1 MALVKRVTVDLSA
14 VPANLTGV
22 GRYATEM
29 LAAMAPAASEAG
41 IEIVAVTRKGDGAR
55 FQRRIP
61 DLRVAQRVPLS
72 RPARLAFEQ
81 VGMRGVLNEVSSDLH
96 HGIHYTLPAR
106 LSQKSVVTIH
116 DATLLEHP
124 EWHERSKVYF
134 FRQMIRHAAKVA
146 DGLIF
151 PSNAALE
158 GFRRHFESA
167 AETKVIPHGV
177 SAERFAAPD
186 GVADSELLEG
196 VGVSG
201 RYFIFCGT
209 LEPRKNLARLLN
221 AFETLGDAQV
231 QLILA
236 GMTGWGNGP
245 IAAQLARMIA
255 DKRAKV
261 LGYVSDVELG
271 ALYRNACAALYP
283 SLEEGFGLPG
293 LEAMSQRCL
302 LITSQHSAMAEY
314 AGGSALLIDPLDD
327 HSIAAAMRTA
337 LNPGAETMALADSGS
352 KVAANMTWRNSA
364 NGHLD
369 FYRSILGV

>member
-1 MALVKRVTVDLSA
+1 MKRVTIDLSA

-29 LAAMAPAASEAG
+29 LVAMAPMASEAG
-41 IEIVAVTRKGDGAR
+41 IDIVAITRKGDGAR

-61 DLRVAQRVPLS
+61 DLRVAQSVPRS

-96 HGIHYTLPAR
+96 HGIHYTLPSR
-106 LSQKSVVTIH
+106 ISQKSVVTIH

-124 EWHERSKVYF
+124 EWHERSKVFF
-134 FRQMIRHAAKVA
+134 FRQMIKRAAKVA

-151 PSNAALE
+151 PSLAALE
-158 GFRRHFESA
+158 GFRRHFDTA
-167 AETKVIPHGV
+167 AKTQVIPHGV
-177 SAERFAAPD
+177 SAERFGAPD
-186 GVADSELLEG
+186 GVADSELLERI
-196 VGVSG
+196 GVSG

-221 AFETLGDAQV
+221 AFETLGDGEV

-245 IAAQLARMIA
+245 IAAQLGKMTA

-261 LGYVSDVELG
+261 LGYVSDAELG

-302 LITSQHSAMAEY
+302 LITSRHSAMAEY
-314 AGGSALLIDPLDD
+314 AAKSALLVDPLEEN
-327 HSIAAAMRTA
+327 SIASAMRKA
-337 LNPGAETMALADSGS
+337 LSPGAELQALADSGS